1 MKYIGYIRVSTQK
14 QGKSG
19 LGLEAQ
25 KRAIRNM
32 VNEDDVLI
40 AEYEEIESGK
50 NKERPKLLEAIQR
63 CKETKATLVIARLDR
78 LSRSLSFISQLMDNE
93 IDFVACD
100 MKHANRFTIQIF
112 GAIAEQEARFISKRT
127 KAALAELKAKGIR
140 LGSPENLTN
149 KSREKSLEVRK
160 RNALMNEHNRKAT
173 ALIAAMRKEKKSFSN
188 IAVELN
194 QSGFKTRRNSSF
206 TAMTVKRLYD
216 RYENNS
222 SCNLKIIN

>member
-188 IAVELN
+188 IAIELN

-216 RYENNS
+216 RYENIS

>member
-188 IAVELN
+188 IAIELN

>member
-216 RYENNS
+216 RYENIS